1 MCAKHADL
9 VSNIQTAKAEIAK
22 KCYPAFDELL
32 LYSLERR
39 HLDVPAINNCLQQDP
54 LVDGDRLKAHFED
67 NVRLFLIDE
76 LSYDSSEDVHLPGVE
91 ACLSSLRE
99 MAHSIAYIVQGERRR
114 TRVYAGVVT
123 LNSEAGIKCQ
133 DAAKVFESALTS
145 HFPGSKFKQVITGSS
160 DETEICAIAIS
171 DDIRKSK
178 HVGVLTGIPSLKREE
193 ERGVFVQGLERLI
206 RAMRGKSY
214 TWISIADPIPQ
225 EMTMRALDACR
236 KLQSDVHHLVRTN
249 ISEAV
254 SKGKSVQLGIF
265 GMKGTGA
272 TDGKSHTEGKSISTI
287 DSKTQTQN
295 KLETYQRVGES
306 AKAATPLLSV
316 VGGLIGTIICPGI
329 GSAIG
334 SAIGAAGGGVVSS
347 LSNSLGAAITGKSG
361 YSISNT
367 QSTTHTRN
375 WADTTSQAISNQMAG
390 GGFESLGLSWTRTT
404 TVGQELLNR
413 KMEYVEELLKKYEE
427 RLREGGALGMWNLGH
442 YFCANDEQTY
452 RQGCGILNSLFSGM
466 DSQYEPP
473 RAIQL
478 PTDSTAALQ
487 HFSNLYFVYGDGDI
501 SEELLKEGK
510 QKFINH
516 PLGIIFNG
524 PATPVN
530 TKELAIAVPLATQD
544 VEGITVTRRP
554 SFGLNIPEEL
564 NGEKSVTVGEILDKS
579 VAIGSTFKLALKD
592 LTKHLAVFGL
602 TGSGKTNTMHHLL
615 VQLWKRHRIPFMVI
629 EPAKAE
635 YRALAN
641 MPELRDDLLIISAG
655 INQSSVCPLRMNP
668 FAFNPG
674 RDHDANRV
682 HVLTHIDRLKATFN
696 SSFPM
701 YASMPYILEEAILQ
715 VYRERGWDLGR
726 SVNRYVD
733 IYKED
738 FSDYLPTLYD
748 LYLKVDSIVQSK
760 GYYQEQQMN
769 IQAALKARLAS
780 LMVGAKGSMF
790 NCLHSIPDED
800 LWNRPVVVELDNMGD
815 DDEKAF
821 LMGLLVSKLYE
832 YRKATFGQNTP
843 ADGIPKHVLVIEEAH
858 RLLANVPEVAAGAE
872 TANVKGKAV
881 STFVDMLSE
890 IRALGQSVMVV
901 DQLPSRVS
909 PNIVK
914 GTGAKIIHRL
924 LAKDDREAVGH
935 TMGLSEDQ
943 IDDLCLLHTGE
954 CVVSQNGDRKAYMC
968 RVRRN
973 EAHEARKGGEV
984 SPYTEQYKKS
994 HRELFEA
1001 PEDFVGKEDTRLLLS
1016 LHKTMMAIAC
1026 GQPAN
1031 DLSTVLK
1038 VFAVQDTPKALFDY
1052 YWKTIAQSIW
1062 NYNLGDYRKF
1072 VTMQRLGASLL
1083 EKPNVAEEYR
1093 KAVRNYFT
1101 STYNYA
1107 FSISGVYEGTLFRQ
1121 IFEQIN
1127 LYAQLDKNAGRAS
1140 NASQLLSVQVAA
1152 IQRTL
1157 PLLSIP
1163 GISLKRTI
1171 VEALVKDI
1179 LLSISPTL
1187 PVQKIIENIKI

>member
-1 MCAKHADL
+1 MCAKTADL
-9 VSNIQTAKAEIAK
+9 VNEINTAKAEIAK

-32 LYSLERR
+32 IYSLERR
-39 HLDVPAINNCLQQDP
+39 HLDVPAINNCVQQSP
-54 LVDGDRLKAHFED
+54 RSDRSQLSAYFGD

-99 MAHSIAYIVQGERRR
+99 MAHSIVYIVQGERRR

-133 DAAKVFESALTS
+133 AAAKVFESALTS
-145 HFPGSKFKQVITGSS
+145 HFPGSKFKQVITDSH
-160 DETEICAIAIS
+160 DETEICAIDIS

-225 EMTMRALDACR
+225 VVTMRAIEACR
-236 KLQSDVHHLVRTN
+236 NLQSDIHHLVRTN

-254 SKGKSVQLGIF
+254 SKGKNVQLGLF
-265 GMKGTGA
+265 GMLGTGT
-272 TDGKSHTEGKSISTI
+272 TDGSSHTESESRTETQSST
-287 DSKTQTQN
+287 KTQN
-295 KLETYQRVGES
+295 HLEDYQRVG
-306 AKAATPLLSV
+306 AAATPILSV
-316 VGGLIGTIICPGI
+316 VGGLIGSFVCPGI

-334 SAIGAAGGGVVSS
+334 AALGSAAGG
-347 LSNSLGAAITGKSG
+347 LINSIGSAVTGKSG
-361 YSISNT
+361 HSISETN
-367 QSTTHTRN
+367 STSHTRG
-375 WADTTSQAISNQMAG
+375 WADTTSHAVSNQMAG
-390 GGFESLGLSWTRTT
+390 GGFGSVGLSWTRTT

-427 RLREGGALGMWNLGH
+427 RLREGSALGMWNLGH

-478 PTDSTAALQ
+478 PTESAAALLR
-487 HFSNLYFVYGDGDI
+487 FSNLYFVYGDGNI
-501 SEELLKEGK
+501 SVEHLKTGR

-516 PLGIIFNG
+516 PLGIVFNG

-530 TKELAIAVPLATQD
+530 TKELAIAMPLATQD

-635 YRALAN
+635 YRAMAN
-641 MPELRDDLLIISAG
+641 TPELRNDLLIISAG

-674 RDHDANRV
+674 KDHDANRV

-790 NCLHSIPDED
+790 NCLHSIPDAD
-800 LWNRPVVVELDNMGD
+800 LWNRPVVVELENMGD

-832 YRKATFGQNTP
+832 YRKATFGQNSP
-843 ADGIPKHVLVIEEAH
+843 EGGIPKHVLVIEEAH

-872 TANVKGKAV
+872 TANVKGRAV

-994 HRELFEA
+994 HRVLFEA

-1038 VFAVQDTPKALFDY
+1038 LFAVQDTPKALFAY

-1072 VTMQRLGASLL
+1072 VTMQRFGASLL

-1140 NASQLLSVQVAA
+1140 NTSQLMSVQVAA

-1163 GISLKRTI
+1163 GITLRRAI

-1187 PVQKIIENIKI
+1187 PVQKIIENINI

>member
-1 MCAKHADL
+1 MASKTADL
-9 VSNIQTAKAEIAK
+9 VNKIKAAKSAIAE
-22 KCYPAFDELL
+22 KCYPAFDDLL

-39 HLDVPAINNCLQQDP
+39 HLDVPSINNCIQHSPKSDSSGLS
-54 LVDGDRLKAHFED
+54 AHFGKY
-67 NVRLFLIDE
+67 VRLFLIEE

-91 ACLSSLRE
+91 ACLSAMRE
-99 MAHSIAYIVQGERRR
+99 RAHSIVYIVQGERRR

-123 LNSEAGIKCQ
+123 LNTEANIKCQ
-133 DAAKVFESALTS
+133 EAATVFESALS
-145 HFPGSKFKQVITGSS
+145 AHFPGSKFKRIVNESQ
-160 DETEICAIAIS
+160 DENEICAIDIS

-178 HVGVLTGIPSLKREE
+178 HIGVLTGIPSLKREE
-193 ERGVFVQGLERLI
+193 ERGIFVQGLERLI
-206 RAMRGKSY
+206 RAMRGKTY
-214 TWISIADPIPQ
+214 TWLSIADPIPQ
-225 EMTMRALDACR
+225 EMTMRAIEACR
-236 KLQSDVHHLVRTN
+236 TLQSDVHHLVRTN

-254 SKGKSVQLGIF
+254 SKGKNVQLGMF
-265 GMKGTGA
+265 GMLGTGA
-272 TDGKSHTEGKSISTI
+272 TDGKSHTVGESHTETQSN
-287 DSKTQTQN
+287 TQTQN
-295 KLETYQRVGES
+295 KLEDYQRVG
-306 AKAATPLLSV
+306 AAATPILSV
-316 VGGLIGTIICPGI
+316 IGGLIGTLICPGI
-329 GSAIG
+329 GT
-334 SAIGAAGGGVVSS
+334 AIGAALGSAGGS
-347 LSNSLGAAITGKSG
+347 LVNSIGGAVTGKSG
-361 YSISNT
+361 NSTSDT
-367 QSTTHTRN
+367 QSTSHTRS

-390 GGFESLGLSWTRTT
+390 GGFGSVGLSWTRTT

-413 KMEYVEELLKKYEE
+413 KMEYVEELLRKYEE
-427 RLREGGALGMWNLGH
+427 RLREGCALGMWNLGH

-478 PTDSTAALQ
+478 PTESTAALLR
-487 HFSNLYFVYGDGDI
+487 FSNLYFVYGDGDI
-501 SEELLKEGK
+501 SEKLLEEGK

-544 VEGITVTRRP
+544 VEGITVTKRP
-554 SFGLNIPEEL
+554 SFGLNIPDEL
-564 NGEKSVTVGEILDKS
+564 NGEKSVTVGKILDKS
-579 VAIGSTFKLALKD
+579 VAIGTTFKLALKD

-615 VQLWKRHRIPFMVI
+615 VQLWKKHRIPFMVI

-843 ADGIPKHVLVIEEAH
+843 AGGIPKHVLVIEEAH
-858 RLLANVPEVAAGAE
+858 RLLANVPEVAAGME

-881 STFVDMLSE
+881 SAFVDMLSE

-935 TMGLSEDQ
+935 TMGLSDNQ

-954 CVVSQNGDRKAYMC
+954 CVVSQNSDRKAYMC
-968 RVRRN
+968 GVQKN

-984 SPYTEQYKKS
+984 SLYTEQYKKA

-1001 PEDFVGKEDTRLLLS
+1001 PEDFVGKEDTRLLIN

-1026 GQPAN
+1026 GQNPH
-1031 DLSTVLK
+1031 DLRTVLEL
-1038 VFAVQDTPKALFDY
+1038 FAVQDTPKALFTY

-1062 NYNLGDYRKF
+1062 NFNQGDYRKF

-1107 FSISGVYEGTLFRQ
+1107 FSKSGVYEGILFRQ

-1127 LYAQLDKNAGRAS
+1127 LYAQLDKNAGRATE
-1140 NASQLLSVQVAA
+1140 ASQLMAVQVAA

-1187 PVQKIIENIKI
+1187 PVQKILENINI

>member
-39 HLDVPAINNCLQQDP
+39 HLDVPTINNCIQQSP
-54 LVDGDRLKAHFED
+54 QCDRSQLHAFLGE

-76 LSYDSSEDVHLPGVE
+76 LSYDSSETVHLPGVE
-91 ACLSSLRE
+91 ACLSTMRG
-99 MAHSIAYIVQGERRR
+99 MAHSVVYIVQGERRR
-114 TRVYAGVVT
+114 TRVYTGVVT
-123 LNSEAGIKCQ
+123 LNTETEITSRQ
-133 DAAKVFESALTS
+133 AATVFESALS
-145 HFPGSKFKQVITGSS
+145 AHFPGSKFKQVVTESHNES
-160 DETEICAIAIS
+160 EICAIDIS

-178 HVGVLTGIPSLKREE
+178 HVGVLSGIPSLKREE
-193 ERGVFVQGLERLI
+193 ERGIFVQGLERLI
-206 RAMRGKSY
+206 RAMRGKCY

-225 EMTMRALDACR
+225 EMTVRAIEACR
-236 KLQSDVHHLVRTN
+236 NLQSDIHHLVRTN

-254 SKGKSVQLGIF
+254 SKGKNVQLGMF
-265 GMKGTGA
+265 GMLGTGN
-272 TDGKSHTEGKSISTI
+272 TDGTSHTEGGSVTETES
-287 DSKTQTQN
+287 STQTQN
-295 KLETYQRVGES
+295 HLENYQRVG
-306 AKAATPLLSV
+306 AAAGPILSV
-316 VGGLIGTIICPGI
+316 VGGLIGTLICPGI
-329 GSAIG
+329 GT
-334 SAIGAAGGGVVSS
+334 AIGAALGSAGGGVVTSIGS
-347 LSNSLGAAITGKSG
+347 AVTGKSG
-361 YSISNT
+361 HSTSETQSIS
-367 QSTTHTRN
+367 HTRS
-375 WADTTSQAISNQMAG
+375 WADTTSHSVSNQMAG
-390 GGFESLGLSWTRTT
+390 GGFGSVGLSWTRTT

-427 RLREGGALGMWNLGH
+427 RLREGSALGMWNLGH

-452 RQGCGILNSLFSGM
+452 RQGCGVLNALFSGM

-478 PTDSTAALQ
+478 PHESVSALQ
-487 HFSNLYFVYGDGDI
+487 RFSNLYFIYGDGDI
-501 SEELLKEGK
+501 SMERIQKGK

-516 PLGIIFNG
+516 PLGIVFNG

-530 TKELAIAVPLATQD
+530 TKELAIAMPLATQD
-544 VEGITVTRRP
+544 VEGITVTNRP
-554 SFGLNIPEEL
+554 TFGLNISESQ
-564 NGEKSVTVGEILDKS
+564 NTEKSATVGNILDKG
-579 VAIGSTFKLALKD
+579 VEIGNTYKLNLKD

-615 VQLWKRHRIPFMVI
+615 VQLWKKYRIPFMVI

-635 YRALAN
+635 YRAMAN
-641 MPELRDDLLIISAG
+641 MPELRNDLLIISAG
-655 INQSSVCPLRMNP
+655 VNQSSVCPLRMNP

-674 RDHDANRV
+674 KDHDANRV

-726 SVNRYVD
+726 SINRYVD

-738 FSDYLPTLYD
+738 FSEYLPTLYD
-748 LYLKVDSIVQSK
+748 LYLKVESIVQSK

-790 NCLHSIPDED
+790 NCLHSIPDDE
-800 LWNRPVVVELDNMGD
+800 LWNRPVVIELDNMGD

-832 YRKATFGQNTP
+832 YRKATLNPEELVG
-843 ADGIPKHVLVIEEAH
+843 GMPKHVLVIEEAH
-858 RLLANVPEVAAGAE
+858 RLLANVPETTAGLE

-881 STFVDMLSE
+881 SAFVDMLSE
-890 IRALGQSVMVV
+890 IRAMGQSVMVV

-924 LAKDDREAVGH
+924 LAKDDRETVGH
-935 TMGLSEDQ
+935 TMGLSDDQ
-943 IDDLCLLHTGE
+943 IDDLCQLRTGE
-954 CVVSQNGDRKAYMC
+954 CVVSQNGDRKSYMC
-968 RVRRN
+968 KVRKVD
-973 EAHEARKGGEV
+973 AHEERVGGEV
-984 SPYTEQYKKS
+984 SLYTERYKNT
-994 HRELFEA
+994 HGDLFA
-1001 PEDFVGKEDTRLLLS
+1001 ALEDFVGKEDSRLQIS

-1026 GQPAN
+1026 GQDAN
-1031 DLSTVLK
+1031 DLCKVLK
-1038 VFAVQDTPKALFDY
+1038 RFAVKDAPNALFSY

-1062 NYNLGDYRKF
+1062 NFNLGDYSKF
-1072 VTMQRLGASLL
+1072 LNMQRLGAKLL
-1083 EKPNVAEEYR
+1083 AKPGVADAFR
-1093 KAVRNYFT
+1093 TAAKDYFT
-1101 STYNYA
+1101 NTYNYA
-1107 FSISGVYEGTLFRQ
+1107 FNRSGVYEGTLFRQ

-1127 LYAQLDKNAGRAS
+1127 LYAQLDKNAGRATETS
-1140 NASQLLSVQVAA
+1140 ELINVQVSALE
-1152 IQRTL
+1152 RTL
-1157 PLLSIP
+1157 PLLGVP
-1163 GISLKRTI
+1163 GLKLKPSL
-1171 VEALVKDI
+1171 VEALVRDI
-1179 LLSISPTL
+1179 LLTISPTL
-1187 PVQKIIENIKI
+1187 PVNQIIGKLNF

>member
-1 MCAKHADL
+1 MSSKPVDL
-9 VSNIQTAKAEIAK
+9 VNEIKAAKAEIAK

-39 HLDVPAINNCLQQDP
+39 HLDVPAINNCLLHSP
-54 LVDGDRLKAHFED
+54 KSERSKLCAHFGKY
-67 NVRLFLIDE
+67 VRLFLIEE

-91 ACLSSLRE
+91 ACLSALRE
-99 MAHSIAYIVQGERRR
+99 MAHSIVYIVQGERRG

-123 LNSEAGIKCQ
+123 LNTETNVKCQ
-133 DAAKVFESALTS
+133 EAATVFESALS
-145 HFPGSKFKQVITGSS
+145 AHFPGSKFKQIINESTNES
-160 DETEICAIAIS
+160 DICAIDIS

-178 HVGVLTGIPSLKREE
+178 HIGVLTGIPSLKREE
-193 ERGVFVQGLERLI
+193 DRGIFVQGLERLI
-206 RAMRGKSY
+206 RAMRGKRY

-225 EMTMRALDACR
+225 EITMRAIEACR
-236 KLQSDVHHLVRTN
+236 NLQSDIHHLVRTN

-254 SKGKSVQLGIF
+254 SKGKNVQLGMF
-265 GMKGTGA
+265 GMLGTGA
-272 TDGKSHTEGKSISTI
+272 TDGTSHTEGESVTETKSS
-287 DSKTQTQN
+287 TQTQN
-295 KLETYQRVGES
+295 HLEDYQRVG
-306 AKAATPLLSV
+306 AAAGPILSV
-316 VGGLIGTIICPGI
+316 VGGFIGTLICPGI
-329 GSAIG
+329 GTG
-334 SAIGAAGGGVVSS
+334 IGAA
-347 LSNSLGAAITGKSG
+347 LGAAAGRLVNSMGSAVTGKSG
-361 YSISNT
+361 H
-367 QSTTHTRN
+367 STSETHSTSHTRS
-375 WADTTSQAISNQMAG
+375 WADTTSHSVSNQMAG
-390 GGFESLGLSWTRTT
+390 GGFGSIGLSWTRTT

-413 KMEYVEELLKKYEE
+413 KMEYAEELLKKYEE
-427 RLREGGALGMWNLGH
+427 RLREGSAIGMWNLGH
-442 YFCANDEQTY
+442 YFCADDEQTY
-452 RQGCGILNSLFSGM
+452 RQGCGVLNSLFSGM

-478 PTDSTAALQ
+478 PPESTAAIQ
-487 HFSNLYFVYGDGDI
+487 RFSNLYFIYGDGDI
-501 SEELLKEGK
+501 SEAKLRDGK

-516 PLGIIFNG
+516 PLGIVFNG

-530 TKELAIAVPLATQD
+530 TKELAIAMPLATQD
-544 VEGITVTRRP
+544 VEGITVTKRP
-554 SFGLNIPEEL
+554 SFGLNIPDSLYE
-564 NGEKSVTVGEILDKS
+564 EKSITIGNILDKS
-579 VAIGSTFKLALKD
+579 VAIGNTFKFALKD

-615 VQLWKRHRIPFMVI
+615 VQLWNKHRIPFMVI

-641 MPELRDDLLIISAG
+641 MPELKNDLLIISAG

-674 RDHDANRV
+674 KNHDANRV

-715 VYRERGWDLGR
+715 IYRERGWDLGQ
-726 SVNRYVD
+726 SINRYVD
-733 IYKED
+733 IYTED
-738 FSDYLPTLYD
+738 FSEYLPTLYD

-769 IQAALKARLAS
+769 IQAALKARLSS

-790 NCLHSIPDED
+790 NCLHSIPDKD
-800 LWNRPVVVELDNMGD
+800 LWERPVVVELDNMGD

-832 YRKATFGQNTP
+832 YRKATFGQEEAPN
-843 ADGIPKHVLVIEEAH
+843 GIPKHVLVIEEAH
-858 RLLANVPEVAAGAE
+858 RLLANVPEIAAGME

-881 STFVDMLSE
+881 SVFVDMLSE

-909 PNIVK
+909 PNLVK

-943 IDDLCLLHTGE
+943 IDDLRLLHTGE

-968 RVRRN
+968 RVRKN

-984 SPYTEQYKKS
+984 SPYTKQYKKS
-994 HRELFEA
+994 HRDLFEA
-1001 PEDFVGKEDTRLLLS
+1001 PEDFVGKEDTRLLIS

-1026 GQPAN
+1026 GQDAN
-1031 DLSTVLK
+1031 DLCKMLKSLTVK
-1038 VFAVQDTPKALFDY
+1038 DDSNALFSY

-1062 NYNLGDYRKF
+1062 NFNLGDYRKF
-1072 VTMQRLGASLL
+1072 MTMQKLGFNLL
-1083 EKPNVAEEYR
+1083 EKPDDAGNYRVAA
-1093 KAVRNYFT
+1093 KDYFT
-1101 STYNYA
+1101 NTYNFA
-1107 FSISGVYEGTLFRQ
+1107 FSKSGVYEGTFFRQ

-1127 LYAQLDKNAGRAS
+1127 LYAQLDMNTGRATTS
-1140 NASQLLSVQVAA
+1140 AELLNVQVTA
-1152 IQRTL
+1152 IERTL
-1157 PLLSIP
+1157 PLLRIP
-1163 GISLKRTI
+1163 GITLKRSI

-1179 LLSISPTL
+1179 LLTISPTL
-1187 PVQKIIENIKI
+1187 PTQQIIDNINF